1 MGFLGRF
8 LAMNFPGLIPERIDP
23 KGRATLCD
31 LEVVRPTRGG
41 VFLGISLNRVSDRGS
56 VPTTLSATDCKSS
69 SKSAAS
75 ISSINSKACS
85 KTSGDVFSY
94 GSVIFRYKTIM
105 G

>member
-1 MGFLGRF
+1 MGFLGLF
-8 LAMNFPGLIPERIDP
+8 LAMKFPGLIPERIDP

-41 VFLGISLNRVSDRGS
+41 VVLGISLNRVSDRGS

-85 KTSGDVFSY
+85 KTSGDVVLY
-94 GSVIFRYKTIM
+94 GSVIF
-105 G
+105 